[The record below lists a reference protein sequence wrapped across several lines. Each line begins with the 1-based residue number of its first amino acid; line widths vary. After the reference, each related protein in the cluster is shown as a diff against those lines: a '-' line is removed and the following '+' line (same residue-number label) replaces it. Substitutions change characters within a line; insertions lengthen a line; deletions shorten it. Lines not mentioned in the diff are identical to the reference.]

1 MIATSKPFI
10 EPDRHVWVVDTTLRD
25 GEQAAKVVFSCEEKM
40 EIAKHLARIGVPEL
54 EVGPPVMGP
63 GEIVDIN
70 RIAAM
75 ELPCQL
81 SCWCPADRG
90 ALVASS
96 GCNVD
101 IIHLSFPVSDILLRS
116 FGRDRNWVIN
126 GIRELVDEAKQY
138 FKWVSV
144 GAQDASRADPD
155 FLLECGSEIAAAGA
169 DRLRLSD
176 TVGILDPI
184 RTMDMIRRVRALLPD
199 LCLDFHAHN
208 DLGMATANSVAA
220 VYAGVECV
228 NVTVN
233 GLGERAGN
241 ACLQEFVMACRHGCH
256 ESCGIDTSSL
266 YQLSRMTAA
275 AAGRVIPVDQP
286 IVGDGVFLHES
297 GIHCNALLSDPT
309 SYQPFV
315 PEEVGGLPSE
325 FVLGK
330 HSGSRSVRH
339 FLETHGMPAGEE
351 FSRELLLDVRS
362 AAVRLKRALHPW
374 EVLGLAGVPDI
385 KGDKNEKG

>member
-1 MIATSKPFI
+1 
-10 EPDRHVWVVDTTLRD
+10 
-25 GEQAAKVVFSCEEKM
+25 
-40 EIAKHLARIGVPEL
+40 
-54 EVGPPVMGP
+54 
-63 GEIVDIN
+63 
-70 RIAAM
+70 
-75 ELPCQL
+75 
-81 SCWCPADRG
+81 
-90 ALVASS
+90 
-96 GCNVD
+96 
-101 IIHLSFPVSDILLRS
+101 
-116 FGRDRNWVIN
+116 
-126 GIRELVDEAKQY
+126 
-138 FKWVSV
+138 
-144 GAQDASRADPD
+144 
-155 FLLECGSEIAAAGA
+155 
-169 DRLRLSD
+169 
-176 TVGILDPI
+176 
-184 RTMDMIRRVRALLPD
+184 MDMIRRVRALLPD